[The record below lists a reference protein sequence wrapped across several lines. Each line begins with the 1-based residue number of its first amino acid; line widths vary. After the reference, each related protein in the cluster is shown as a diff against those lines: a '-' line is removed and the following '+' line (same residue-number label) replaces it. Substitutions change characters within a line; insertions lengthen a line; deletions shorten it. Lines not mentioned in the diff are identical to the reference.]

1 MPSYRV
7 DFLNE
12 FARGDRVHKVCQ
24 RSIFVGAAESPES
37 ARAAA
42 IKRFAELENI
52 PDWRIHAAIIEILPI
67 VSQPKPQGE
76 ARSAR
81 GKRALVGH

>member
-24 RSIFVGAAESPES
+24 RSIFVGAAENPET
-37 ARAAA
+37 ARDAA

-52 PDWRIHAAIIEILPI
+52 PDWRIHAAIIEIVPAA
-67 VSQPKPQGE
+67 SQTDPQGK
-76 ARSAR
+76 ASAPR
-81 GKRALVGH
+81 RKRALVPH

>member
-24 RSIFVGAAESPES
+24 RSIFVGSAESPET
-37 ARAAA
+37 ARDVA
-42 IKRFAELENI
+42 IERFTELEGI
-52 PDWRIHAAIIEILPI
+52 RDWRIHAAIIEI
-67 VSQPKPQGE
+67 VCGASQPDRHGK
-76 ARSAR
+76 ARAAR
-81 GKRALVGH
+81 RRRALANR

>member
-24 RSIFVGAAESPES
+24 RSILVGSAESPDA
-37 ARAAA
+37 ARDMA
-42 IKRFAELENI
+42 IKRFAELEHI
-52 PDWRIHAAIIEILPI
+52 PDWRIHAAMIEIVPAAAH
-67 VSQPKPQGE
+67 SEPQAGGPKAKRRE
-76 ARSAR
+76 APA
-81 GKRALVGH
+81 AH